1 MLQNVIMP
9 ILPRISS
16 RTLARNV
23 YARQSLT
30 TSNVPGPNCQFSI
43 AGKPVSS
50 CRFFVVNLHSVISMF
65 SYNGTVTI
73 TMLADDEATS
83 DIHLLPKYFTKALID
98 LGEEFN
104 VEIPQSLRN

>member
-1 MLQNVIMP
+1 
-9 ILPRISS
+9 
-16 RTLARNV
+16 
-23 YARQSLT
+23 
-30 TSNVPGPNCQFSI
+30 
-43 AGKPVSS
+43 
-50 CRFFVVNLHSVISMF
+50 MF